1 MRKTKWFFLWGLSA
15 LLLAVVT
22 GLTVVMLRWM
32 PTGPGVAVPARADA
46 ETYANLALK
55 LAAQRHWSEAERL
68 NQEALALQPYHPTL
82 HYNQGW
88 LAARQGNWSEA
99 LRHFDRALSLKPDH
113 VSARLNRAWVHQ
125 QLGRAEAARSDLQMY
140 QKHAERDES
149 PLERARTQ
157 QLLGEH
163 AAAIEVL
170 TALIAEQPGTFD
182 LYYWRSRSFL
192 AQNQIAEAIEDL
204 GRVLESYP
212 DATLYAE
219 RARLYLRQSELSAAV
234 ADFERS
240 LLLNDLPEVRLSLA
254 RTHLSLGQMQAVQQQ
269 LQLLEPARNTV
280 GVEYPLLQVESLLQQ
295 GDLPAAATQLTQ
307 ALEQMPD
314 QGGLWLLQARLQR
327 QKRQYA
333 AAEQA
338 IQQAAELGYRASR
351 VAAERAML
359 AAQRGQREAA
369 RAYLREALK
378 TEPALKKDFQG
389 ERLLKS
395 LLD

>member
-1 MRKTKWFFLWGLSA
+1 
-15 LLLAVVT
+15 
-22 GLTVVMLRWM
+22 MLRWL
-32 PTGPGVAVPARADA
+32 PAGPGFAVPARADA

-55 LAAQRHWSEAERL
+55 LAAQRYWSEAEQL

-88 LAARQGNWSEA
+88 LAARQGNWSAA
-99 LRHFDRALSLKPDH
+99 LNHFDRALALEPTH
-113 VSARLNRAWVHQ
+113 RSARLNRAWVYQ
-125 QLGRAEAARSDLQMY
+125 QLGQAEAARTDLQWC
-140 QKHAERDES
+140 QKHAEGDDS
-149 PLERARTQ
+149 PLERARSQ
-157 QLLGEH
+157 QMLGEH
-163 AAAIEVL
+163 AAAITAL
-170 TALIAEQPGTFD
+170 TALIAAQPEQFD
-182 LYYWRSRSFL
+182 VYYWRSRSFL
-192 AQNQIAEAIEDL
+192 AQNQPAEAIADL
-204 GRVLESYP
+204 GHVLEHYP
-212 DATLYAE
+212 DPALYAE
-219 RARLYLRQSELSAAV
+219 RARLYLKQSEPSAAV

-240 LLLNDLPEVRLSLA
+240 LVLKDLPEVRLELA
-254 RTHLSLGQMQAVQQQ
+254 RLYLSLGQTERLQQHLQVLDPVQDTV
-269 LQLLEPARNTV
+269 LQVDYT
-280 GVEYPLLQVESLLQQ
+280 LLQVETLLKQ
-295 GDLPAAATQLTQ
+295 GDLQAAAKALAQ

-338 IQQAAELGYRASR
+338 IQKAAERGYRASR
-351 VAAERAML
+351 IAAERALL